1 MTVMKDIY
9 INRKLYESI
18 VAFDESEEAR
28 DYYYGVNDIK
38 NGDLEIFRISV
49 FDINGYSIFNKLTSC

>member
-18 VAFDESEEAR
+18 VAFDESEEAWALER
-28 DYYYGVNDIK
+28 EIRMCMFERLRKEDIK
-38 NGDLEIFRISV
+38 P
-49 FDINGYSIFNKLTSC
+49 